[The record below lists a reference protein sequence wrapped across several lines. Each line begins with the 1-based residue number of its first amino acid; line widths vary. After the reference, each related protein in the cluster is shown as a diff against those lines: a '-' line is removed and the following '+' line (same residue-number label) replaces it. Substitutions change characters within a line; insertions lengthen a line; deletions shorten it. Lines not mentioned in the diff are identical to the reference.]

1 MDEKPQKKIP
11 KLSFWNKFTNIT
23 LAISLLYIGA
33 SMISTQEAVRGSIEL
48 KGPTA
53 LATGITNAI
62 GGLILMTY
70 AIRLI
75 AHQRSKC

>member
-53 LATGITNAI
+53 LATGIASMV
-62 GGLILMTY
+62 GGLILITY
-70 AIRLI
+70 TVRRI
-75 AHQRSKC
+75 ARERSKC